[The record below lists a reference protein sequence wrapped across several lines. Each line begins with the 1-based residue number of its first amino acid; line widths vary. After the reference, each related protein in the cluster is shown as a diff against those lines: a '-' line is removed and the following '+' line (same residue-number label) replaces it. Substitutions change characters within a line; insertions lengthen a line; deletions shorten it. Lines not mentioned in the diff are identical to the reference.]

1 MKIEL
6 KNRFGRLAQL
16 PAVLLALALSA
27 GFASVGHAEDIPSSM
42 VITAKRPTHCDSA
55 LTLRNR
61 IQETARLAVW
71 KTRVS
76 VASDLGLKLNSRQPG
91 YRVAG
96 EFADKRG

>member
-1 MKIEL
+1 MKTEL

-16 PAVLLALALSA
+16 PAVLLALALGA

-42 VITAKRPTHCDSA
+42 VITAKRPTQCESA
-55 LTLRNR
+55 LTLRNHIR
-61 IQETARLAVW
+61 DTARLAVW

-76 VASDLGLKLNSRQPG
+76 VASDLGRKLNNREPE

-96 EFADKRG
+96 DFADQRG